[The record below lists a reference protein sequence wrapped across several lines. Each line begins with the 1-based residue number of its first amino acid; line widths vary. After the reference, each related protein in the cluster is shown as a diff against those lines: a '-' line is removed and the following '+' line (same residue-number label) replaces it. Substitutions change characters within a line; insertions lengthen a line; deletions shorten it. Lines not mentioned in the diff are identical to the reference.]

1 MAEDTTE
8 TNKETGESERMS
20 KTRITVKAHGKPGSL
35 ARRIQEDPSTAIA
48 LIEAVREFND
58 VFKLKF
64 PLSSDE
70 HFSDPNRINLKSGKL
85 LRVLQQL
92 ESH

>member
-1 MAEDTTE
+1 
-8 TNKETGESERMS
+8 MS
-20 KTRITVKAHGKPGSL
+20 REKITVTAHGKPGSL
-35 ARRIQEDPSTAIA
+35 ARQIQEDPSTAVA

-70 HFSDPNRINLKSGKL
+70 HFADPNRINLKSGKL

-92 ESH
+92 EAIEAGQ